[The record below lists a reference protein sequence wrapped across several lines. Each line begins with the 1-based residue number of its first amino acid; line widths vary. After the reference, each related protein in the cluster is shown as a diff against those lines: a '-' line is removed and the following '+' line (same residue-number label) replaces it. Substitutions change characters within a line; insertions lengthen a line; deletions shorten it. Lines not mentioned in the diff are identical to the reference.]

1 LNESIGLKNEITVPI
16 VLVYLGKRVPSYVYA
31 NVDYLCK
38 RLPKLQIVLLVDK
51 DRQVKNKLK
60 HHPMSKVL
68 QIDSELSTS
77 HIKTEGYHDLT
88 FRNGY
93 WRHTIQRIIAA
104 LDFQISNALQKMLHI
119 EADVIIMENFP
130 FEKVY
135 TESTIIWGYYNETRD
150 VGSLIS
156 IPSLEMARWLK
167 KKIMNT
173 WEENPGLTDMEILRK
188 ISSDHPT
195 QISYWPS
202 GLSIAPNDFSKAG
215 NEYLENIKSRE
226 IDLNGIV
233 DVAVFGMWLC
243 GMDPSSNYGL
253 QRYFSKMFVENGDS
267 IVDPSHVDYAFGSDD
282 SILVRS
288 SNKTESIYTLHN
300 HSKDTRY
307 FKASRVESLHRNY
320 RKYIRRGTPYQ
331 TFSPKVFQI
340 LVFRK
345 FHKIIKNSLKRKATK
360 YD

>member
-1 LNESIGLKNEITVPI
+1 MRLKNEITIPI

-31 NVDYLCK
+31 NIDYLCK

-60 HHPMSKVL
+60 HNPMSKVL
-68 QIDSELSTS
+68 QIESELSTS

-104 LDFQISNALQKMLHI
+104 LDFQISNSLQKMLHI

-156 IPSLEMARWLK
+156 IPSLEMAKWLK

-188 ISSDHPT
+188 ISSDNPT

-202 GLSIAPNDFSKAG
+202 GLSIAPNDFSKVG
-215 NEYLENIKSRE
+215 NEFLENVKSRE
-226 IDLNGIV
+226 IDLIGIV

-243 GMDPSSNYGL
+243 GIDPQNHRGVTHH
-253 QRYFSKMFVENGDS
+253 FSRTFIEDGDS
-267 IVDPSHVDYAFGSDD
+267 AVDPSKLGLNIAANEELCIDLNGTNLPLLAV
-282 SILVRS
+282 
-288 SNKTESIYTLHN
+288 HN
-300 HSKDTRY
+300 HSKHLNY
-307 FKASRVESLHRNY
+307 FGPRRNSLMLKAY
-320 RKYIRRGTPYQ
+320 RKYLKNKSSHK
-331 TFSPKVFQI
+331 TFSMLVFNI

-345 FHKIIKNSLKRKATK
+345 LKKMIKNVI
-360 YD
+360 